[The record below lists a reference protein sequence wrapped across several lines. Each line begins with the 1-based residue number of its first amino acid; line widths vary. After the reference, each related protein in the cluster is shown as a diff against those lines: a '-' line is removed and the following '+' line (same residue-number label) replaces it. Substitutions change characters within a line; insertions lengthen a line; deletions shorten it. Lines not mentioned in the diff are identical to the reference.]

1 MKKRDTFEEL
11 IETVERNAVDNKVT
25 ITNVKLWAKSW
36 RNERK
41 LDEERNEFDNLLGS
55 ALKKYDD
62 GFDAS
67 EIANGLAMSSAG
79 VQKREF

>member
-11 IETVERNAVDNKVT
+11 IETIERNAVDNKVT

-36 RNERK
+36 RDERK

-67 EIANGLAMSSAG
+67 EIDIY
-79 VQKREF
+79 

>member
-11 IETVERNAVDNKVT
+11 IETIERNSVDNKVT

-36 RNERK
+36 RDERK

-55 ALKKYDD
+55 ALKKHDD

-67 EIANGLAMSSAG
+67 EIDIY
-79 VQKREF
+79 